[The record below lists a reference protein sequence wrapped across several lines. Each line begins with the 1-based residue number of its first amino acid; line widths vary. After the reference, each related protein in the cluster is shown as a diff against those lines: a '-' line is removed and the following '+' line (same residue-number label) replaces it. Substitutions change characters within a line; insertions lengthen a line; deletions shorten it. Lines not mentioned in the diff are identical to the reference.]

1 MDFLDDKMIRRI
13 KEIVLHPLFSGSAV
27 MIFGSNLANF
37 IAYIYHLV
45 IGRMLGPE
53 LYGELAAVVSLIG
66 LFAVSFS
73 FFGLVIVKFVSSA
86 DRKERKMLFSWF
98 TTRSSQI
105 AIFVGIFVTA
115 ISPFIAGFLKIGL
128 SVAVLLGPI
137 ITVFLLSFVYSSFL
151 QGLLRFG
158 RVVVANNISMAGR
171 LALGIL
177 FVALGFSVFG
187 AIFGLFISAALGLWL
202 NRYFLKDYKVSKDS
216 GSRAF
221 GKKILAYAGPI
232 FLVSLSTNSLYS
244 TDVILV
250 KHFFEAQSAGI
261 YAALSTLGKIIFFG
275 TAPVGAVMFPL
286 VSQRQSQGKDYKKI
300 FLLSLLFTLGISLLV
315 LLIYWLAPEISLKIL
330 YGDKFLG
337 ASPYLVW
344 IGLFM
349 AIFSSGSLITGF
361 YLSKG
366 DTRIWTL
373 VVLAALGQALGIW
386 FFHSSIFQVITV
398 NIISASFLL
407 VSLLIYFGYE
417 TSKTKTK
424 A

>member
-1 MDFLDDKMIRRI
+1 
-13 KEIVLHPLFSGSAV
+13 

-37 IAYIYHLV
+37 IAYVYHLV

-137 ITVFLLSFVYSSFL
+137 ITVFLLSFIYSSFL

-158 RVVVANNISMAGR
+158 RVVVVSNISMAGR

-216 GSRAF
+216 GPRAL
-221 GKKILAYAGPI
+221 GKRILAYAGPI

-349 AIFSSGSLITGF
+349 AIFSLGSLIAGF

>member
-1 MDFLDDKMIRRI
+1 MIRRI
-13 KEIVLHPLFSGSAV
+13 KEIVLHPLFSGSTV

-37 IAYIYHLV
+37 IAYVYHLV

-66 LFAVSFS
+66 LFAVSFG
-73 FFGLVIVKFVSSA
+73 FFGLVIVKFVSSGNTN
-86 DRKERKMLFSWF
+86 ERKMLFSWF

-315 LLIYWLAPEISLKIL
+315 LLIYWLAPELSLKIL

-349 AIFSSGSLITGF
+349 AIFSLGSLIAGF

>member
-1 MDFLDDKMIRRI
+1 MMRRI
-13 KEIVLHPLFSGSAV
+13 KEIVLHPLFSGSTV

-37 IAYIYHLV
+37 IAYVYHLV

-216 GSRAF
+216 GPRAL
-221 GKKILAYAGPI
+221 GKRILAYAGPI

-349 AIFSSGSLITGF
+349 AIFSLGSLIAGF

>member
-1 MDFLDDKMIRRI
+1 
-13 KEIVLHPLFSGSAV
+13 

-37 IAYIYHLV
+37 IAYVYHLV

-66 LFAVSFS
+66 LFAVSFG
-73 FFGLVIVKFVSSA
+73 FFGLVIVKFVSSGNTN
-86 DRKERKMLFSWF
+86 ERKMLFSWF

-137 ITVFLLSFVYSSFL
+137 ITVFLLSFIYSSFL

-158 RVVVANNISMAGR
+158 RVVVVSNISMAGR

-315 LLIYWLAPEISLKIL
+315 LLIYWLAPELSLKIL
-330 YGDKFLG
+330 YGDKFLE

-349 AIFSSGSLITGF
+349 AIFSLGSLIAGF

>member
-1 MDFLDDKMIRRI
+1 M
-13 KEIVLHPLFSGSAV
+13 
-27 MIFGSNLANF
+27 
-37 IAYIYHLV
+37 
-45 IGRMLGPE
+45 
-53 LYGELAAVVSLIG
+53 
-66 LFAVSFS
+66 
-73 FFGLVIVKFVSSA
+73 
-86 DRKERKMLFSWF
+86 
-98 TTRSSQI
+98 
-105 AIFVGIFVTA
+105 
-115 ISPFIAGFLKIGL
+115 
-128 SVAVLLGPI
+128 
-137 ITVFLLSFVYSSFL
+137 
-151 QGLLRFG
+151 
-158 RVVVANNISMAGR
+158 
-171 LALGIL
+171 
-177 FVALGFSVFG
+177 
-187 AIFGLFISAALGLWL
+187 

-216 GSRAF
+216 GPRAL
-221 GKKILAYAGPI
+221 GKRILAYAGPI

-315 LLIYWLAPEISLKIL
+315 LLIYWLAPELSLKIL

-349 AIFSSGSLITGF
+349 AIFSLGSLIAGF

>member
-1 MDFLDDKMIRRI
+1 
-13 KEIVLHPLFSGSAV
+13 
-27 MIFGSNLANF
+27 
-37 IAYIYHLV
+37 
-45 IGRMLGPE
+45 
-53 LYGELAAVVSLIG
+53 
-66 LFAVSFS
+66 
-73 FFGLVIVKFVSSA
+73 
-86 DRKERKMLFSWF
+86 
-98 TTRSSQI
+98 
-105 AIFVGIFVTA
+105 
-115 ISPFIAGFLKIGL
+115 
-128 SVAVLLGPI
+128 
-137 ITVFLLSFVYSSFL
+137 
-151 QGLLRFG
+151 
-158 RVVVANNISMAGR
+158 MAGR
-171 LALGIL
+171 LALWIL

-216 GSRAF
+216 GPRAL
-221 GKKILAYAGPI
+221 GKRILAYAGPI

-315 LLIYWLAPEISLKIL
+315 LLIYWLAPELSLKIL
-330 YGDKFLG
+330 YGDKFLE

>member
-1 MDFLDDKMIRRI
+1 MIKRI

-53 LYGELAAVVSLIG
+53 LYGELAAVISLIG
-66 LFAVSFS
+66 LLAVSFS

-86 DRKERKMLFSWF
+86 EGKERRMLFSWF
-98 TTRSSQI
+98 TTKSSKI

-128 SVAVLLGPI
+128 STAVLVGPI
-137 ITVFLLSFVYSSFL
+137 IAVFLLSFVYSSFL

-158 RVVVANNISMAGR
+158 RLVVASNISILGR

-187 AIFGLFISAALGLWL
+187 AIFGLLISATLGLWL

-216 GSRAF
+216 GPRVL
-221 GKKILAYAGPI
+221 GKRILAYAGPI

-250 KHFFEAQSAGI
+250 KHFFEAHNAGI

-286 VSQRQSQGKDYKKI
+286 VSQRQSQGKDYKKV
-300 FLLSLLFTLGISLLV
+300 FLLSLFLTLGISFLV
-315 LLIYWLAPEISLKIL
+315 LLVYWLMPELSLKIL
-330 YGDKFLG
+330 YGDRFLG

-349 AIFSSGSLITGF
+349 AIFSSGSLIAGF

-366 DTRIWTL
+366 DTRVWTL

-386 FFHSSIFQVITV
+386 FFHSSIFQVITI

>member
-1 MDFLDDKMIRRI
+1 MMRRI
-13 KEIVLHPLFSGSAV
+13 KEIVLHPLFSGSTV

-37 IAYIYHLV
+37 IAYVYHLV

-137 ITVFLLSFVYSSFL
+137 ITVFLLSFIYSSFL

-158 RVVVANNISMAGR
+158 RVVVVSNISMAGR

-216 GSRAF
+216 GPRAL
-221 GKKILAYAGPI
+221 GKRILAYAGPI

-349 AIFSSGSLITGF
+349 AIFSLGSLIAGF

>member
-1 MDFLDDKMIRRI
+1 MIRRI

-27 MIFGSNLANF
+27 MIFGSNLTNF

-66 LFAVSFS
+66 LLAVSFS

-86 DRKERKMLFSWF
+86 RTQERKILFSWF
-98 TTRSSQI
+98 ASKSLNI
-105 AIFVGIFVTA
+105 AILAGILLTA
-115 ISPFIAGFLKIGL
+115 VSPFIASFLKIGL
-128 SVAVLLGPI
+128 STAVLVGPI
-137 ITVFLLSFVYSSFL
+137 ITVFLLSFVYTSFL

-158 RVVVANNISMAGR
+158 RVVVASNVSMLGR
-171 LALGIL
+171 LLLGIL

-187 AIFGLFISAALGLWL
+187 AIFGLFISAALGLL
-202 NRYFLKDYKVSKDS
+202 LGRYFLKDYKVSKNN
-216 GSRAF
+216 GPRAL
-221 GKKILAYAGPI
+221 GKRILAYAGPI

-250 KHFFEAQSAGI
+250 KHFFEAGSAGI

-286 VSQRQSQGKDYKKI
+286 VSQRKSQGKNYKKV
-300 FLLSLLFTLGISLLV
+300 FLLSLLLTLGISLLV
-315 LLIYWLAPEISLKIL
+315 LLVYWLAPELSLKIL

-349 AIFSSGSLITGF
+349 AIFSLGSLIAGF

-366 DTRIWTL
+366 DTRIWIL
-373 VVLAALGQALGIW
+373 VLLAALGQALGIW

-417 TSKTKTK
+417 TSKTKAK

>member
-1 MDFLDDKMIRRI
+1 
-13 KEIVLHPLFSGSAV
+13 
-27 MIFGSNLANF
+27 
-37 IAYIYHLV
+37 
-45 IGRMLGPE
+45 
-53 LYGELAAVVSLIG
+53 
-66 LFAVSFS
+66 
-73 FFGLVIVKFVSSA
+73 
-86 DRKERKMLFSWF
+86 MLFSWF

-216 GSRAF
+216 GPRAL
-221 GKKILAYAGPI
+221 GKRILAYAGPI

-315 LLIYWLAPEISLKIL
+315 LLIYWLAPELSLKIL
-330 YGDKFLG
+330 YGDKFLE

>member
-1 MDFLDDKMIRRI
+1 MMRRI
-13 KEIVLHPLFSGSAV
+13 KEIVLHPLFSGSTV

-37 IAYIYHLV
+37 IAYVYHLV

-137 ITVFLLSFVYSSFL
+137 ITVFLLSFIYSSFL

-158 RVVVANNISMAGR
+158 RVVVVSNISMAGR

-315 LLIYWLAPEISLKIL
+315 LLIYWLAPELSLKIL
-330 YGDKFLG
+330 YGDKFLE

-349 AIFSSGSLITGF
+349 AIFSSGSLIAGF

>member
-1 MDFLDDKMIRRI
+1 
-13 KEIVLHPLFSGSAV
+13 

-37 IAYIYHLV
+37 IAYVYHLV

-66 LFAVSFS
+66 LFAVSFG
-73 FFGLVIVKFVSSA
+73 FFGLVIVKFVSSGNTN
-86 DRKERKMLFSWF
+86 ERKMLFSWF

-137 ITVFLLSFVYSSFL
+137 ITVFLLSFIYSSFL

-158 RVVVANNISMAGR
+158 RVVVVSNISMAGR

-315 LLIYWLAPEISLKIL
+315 LLIYWLAPELSLKIL
-330 YGDKFLG
+330 YGDKFLE

-349 AIFSSGSLITGF
+349 AIFSSGSLIAGF

>member
-37 IAYIYHLV
+37 IAYVYHLV

-66 LFAVSFS
+66 LFAVSFG
-73 FFGLVIVKFVSSA
+73 FFGLVIVKFVSSGNTN
-86 DRKERKMLFSWF
+86 ERKMLFSWF

-137 ITVFLLSFVYSSFL
+137 ITVFLLSFIYSSFL

-158 RVVVANNISMAGR
+158 RVVVVSNISMAGR

-315 LLIYWLAPEISLKIL
+315 LLIYWLAPELSLKIL
-330 YGDKFLG
+330 YGDKFLE